1 MNKEITLV
9 TAFFNIGRENYKA
22 IPRPDSKYFKDF
34 EGWARLKNK
43 LIVYTQPQ
51 MTELILNI
59 REKFGLRDQTIIV
72 EIENLYSI
80 EPEIFKRMKEI
91 SKDKY
96 FLKFRYLP
104 NATSNIPE
112 YSYLMLLKTYF
123 VKDAVQR
130 KLTSEQIAWIDFGF
144 NHGGD
149 LYTNPEEFSFNWE
162 YAFEDKIYYFY
173 YKRYDEKPIFEIVR
187 RLSDCIMGCLIII
200 PEKYANELW
209 ELNRNAMLT
218 LNDVGLIDDDQLI
231 HLMSYRKKPDI
242 FNLIESDWFLPL
254 KTYGGDNLITLREE
268 TNDRVKNVA
277 RSMKHYV
284 KKQKLSFRNA
294 YILYKSLMEK

>member
-1 MNKEITLV
+1 MLDFKGIK
-9 TAFFNIGRENYKA
+9 FNI
-22 IPRPDSKYFKDF
+22 
-34 EGWARLKNK
+34 
-43 LIVYTQPQ
+43 
-51 MTELILNI
+51 
-59 REKFGLRDQTIIV
+59 
-72 EIENLYSI
+72 
-80 EPEIFKRMKEI
+80 
-91 SKDKY
+91 
-96 FLKFRYLP
+96 
-104 NATSNIPE
+104 
-112 YSYLMLLKTYF
+112 
-123 VKDAVQR
+123 
-130 KLTSEQIAWIDFGF
+130 
-144 NHGGD
+144 
-149 LYTNPEEFSFNWE
+149 FSQ
-162 YAFEDKIYYFY
+162 
-173 YKRYDEKPIFEIVR
+173 VR

>member
-1 MNKEITLV
+1 M
-9 TAFFNIGRENYKA
+9 
-22 IPRPDSKYFKDF
+22 
-34 EGWARLKNK
+34 
-43 LIVYTQPQ
+43 
-51 MTELILNI
+51 
-59 REKFGLRDQTIIV
+59 
-72 EIENLYSI
+72 
-80 EPEIFKRMKEI
+80 
-91 SKDKY
+91 
-96 FLKFRYLP
+96 
-104 NATSNIPE
+104 
-112 YSYLMLLKTYF
+112 
-123 VKDAVQR
+123 
-130 KLTSEQIAWIDFGF
+130 
-144 NHGGD
+144 
-149 LYTNPEEFSFNWE
+149 
-162 YAFEDKIYYFY
+162 
-173 YKRYDEKPIFEIVR
+173 
-187 RLSDCIMGCLIII
+187 III

>member
-1 MNKEITLV
+1 MWDIDFNRLRDVFVYDPQAPMIFSSGIFLWLFAAFILVYLLLQHRLTARLLFV
-9 TAFFNIGRENYKA
+9 TAF
-22 IPRPDSKYFKDF
+22 S
-34 EGWARLKNK
+34 
-43 LIVYTQPQ
+43 
-51 MTELILNI
+51 
-59 REKFGLRDQTIIV
+59 
-72 EIENLYSI
+72 
-80 EPEIFKRMKEI
+80 
-91 SKDKY
+91 
-96 FLKFRYLP
+96 
-104 NATSNIPE
+104 
-112 YSYLMLLKTYF
+112 
-123 VKDAVQR
+123 
-130 KLTSEQIAWIDFGF
+130 
-144 NHGGD
+144 
-149 LYTNPEEFSFNWE
+149 
-162 YAFEDKIYYFY
+162 YYFY

-254 KTYGGDNLITLREE
+254 KTYGGDNLITLREG